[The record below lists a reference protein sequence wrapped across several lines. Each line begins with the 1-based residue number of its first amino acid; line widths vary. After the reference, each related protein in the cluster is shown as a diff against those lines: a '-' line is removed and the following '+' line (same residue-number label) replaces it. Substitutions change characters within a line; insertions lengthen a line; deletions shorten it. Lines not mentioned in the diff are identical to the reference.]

1 MRILQIKLD
10 FNGGVSEYKITS
22 DKGCCFENLIKGEAK
37 KELSKLTYGYYH
49 KSQLTEKDKRIGEL
63 REGLGMVLEEYVIGA
78 SQMNEFKY
86 KYSHLLEDKE

>member
-1 MRILQIKLD
+1 MSELFCLACNSKVAQTC
-10 FNGGVSEYKITS
+10 GVCTS
-22 DKGCCFENLIKGEAK
+22 KAIA
-37 KELSKLTYGYYH
+37 
-49 KSQLTEKDKRIGEL
+49 EKDKLIAEL

>member
-1 MRILQIKLD
+1 M
-10 FNGGVSEYKITS
+10 
-22 DKGCCFENLIKGEAK
+22 
-37 KELSKLTYGYYH
+37 SKLKDILRNQYNNLSEIRYEVDVLE
-49 KSQLTEKDKRIGEL
+49 KELTEKDKLIAEL